1 MQSMQHICLR
11 PMTDADALADD
22 RARSAV
28 TVRDVAER
36 AGVHPG
42 TVSRVLNPDKR
53 HLISDATA
61 LRVEQV
67 AAELGYQAN
76 SIARGL
82 RTRRSYTVGVVIPDL
97 TNPIFPP
104 MVRGIE
110 DELDPL
116 GYTALLTNT
125 DSEPARELR
134 GMQALSARQVDGFI
148 VTTTDES
155 LEHVRQLMLAGTPVV
170 LINRRVEGARG
181 FAVAPDDRRGA
192 AMAVEHLLD
201 LGHRAIAH
209 VGGPPS
215 LAPGQERYR
224 GFRDALRERGVEPPE
239 SLVRFAD
246 AFTGGA
252 GVAPTQALI
261 DSGEPFTAIVAGND
275 LLALDC
281 IDTLRAHGLACPRD
295 VSVIGFND
303 MPFADRF
310 TPPLTTIRFSHY
322 DIGRQSAQLLIG
334 QIDGDQPVPR
344 TLVLPTELVVR
355 GSTRAP
361 RRR

>member
-1 MQSMQHICLR
+1 MATAKT
-11 PMTDADALADD
+11 P
-22 RARSAV
+22 V

-42 TVSRVLNPDKR
+42 TVSRVLNPEKR

-61 LRVEQV
+61 KRVEQV

-82 RTRRSYTVGVVIPDL
+82 RTRRSLTVGVVIPDL

-110 DELDPL
+110 DQLHPL

-125 DSEPARELR
+125 DSVPEREVR
-134 GMQALSARQVDGFI
+134 GLQALAARQVDGFI
-148 VTTTDES
+148 ATTTDAS
-155 LEHVRQLMLAGTPVV
+155 LPAVGQMVLDGVPLV
-170 LINRRVEGARG
+170 LINRSIEGVAG

-192 AMAVEHLLD
+192 VAAVTHLLD
-201 LGHRAIAH
+201 LGHREIAH
-209 VGGPPS
+209 LGGPPA
-215 LAPGQERYR
+215 LAPGRERHA
-224 GFRDALRERGVEPPE
+224 GFRDALRERGLEPDE
-239 SLVRFAD
+239 RLVRSAD
-246 AFTGGA
+246 GFTGGA
-252 GVAPTQALI
+252 GVAPTQALL
-261 DSGEPFTAIVAGND
+261 DGGAPFTAVFAAND

-281 IDTLRAHGLACPRD
+281 IDTLRAAGLECPRD

-303 MPFADRF
+303 MPFAGRF

-322 DIGRQSAQLLIG
+322 DIGREAARLLMAQL
-334 QIDGDQPVPR
+334 DGDQSAPR

-355 GSTRAP
+355 GSTAP
-361 RRR
+361 PA